1 MGAHRSVS
9 EVSDAEAL
17 SRVQGVLPGVHVPR
31 LLAFYQ
37 ESRDGDAATSDW
49 QPVAWGLTFENGS
62 VLTVP
67 VDRPVAVTLWRSLSD
82 AEEALDASVATPTP
96 GLGTSDRRQAETAA
110 EGDEA

>member
-1 MGAHRSVS
+1 MEGRADGGSSICERSLGRRG
-9 EVSDAEAL
+9 L

-82 AEEALDASVATPTP
+82 AEEALGDAVHRDS
-96 GLGTSDRRQAETAA
+96 GRGTGVTGASLC
-110 EGDEA
+110 